1 MSVYQPHIIAA
12 PNEHKIP
19 FPVHVSLSKVQFC
32 REYGSRLLAASG
44 WDGTVHIYTLGNN
57 GHSEEKRYY
66 YHGKPVLAFTFAGGS
81 RIASGGLDQVV
92 KLVDIETGR
101 ELNMGA
107 HSNGI
112 RCMEYNP
119 QSAIVVSGGWDS
131 TVKLWDARSSAA
143 GGPLQTVG
151 TGDRVY
157 AMDVLGDKIV
167 VGTRDRKI
175 HLLDM
180 RNLSTPEQVRDSPLK
195 YQTRCAAFFPSGDAF
210 VVSSIE
216 GRVAIE
222 YVDPSPEE
230 QKKKYAFKCH
240 RSKEDGVECIYPV
253 NALAFHPLNGTFA
266 TGGSDS
272 MVNLWDPFNRKRLVQ
287 LHRFQTTIVSLSFN
301 FDGSQL
307 AIASSFAFEYE
318 PAPNPMPENTVTVR
332 HISDAESK
340 PK

>member
-1 MSVYQPHIIAA
+1 MSAYPHIIAA

-32 REYGSRLLAASG
+32 KEYNSRLLAASG
-44 WDGTVHIYTLGNN
+44 WDGTVHLYMLGNN
-57 GHSEEKRYY
+57 GHSDEKRYY
-66 YHGKPVLAFTFAGGS
+66 YHGKPVLACTFTGGT
-81 RIASGGLDQVV
+81 RIASGGLDQIV

-101 ELNMGA
+101 EINMGG
-107 HSNGI
+107 HSNAI
-112 RCMEYNP
+112 RCMEYNEKG
-119 QSAIVVSGGWDS
+119 QVIVTGSWDS
-131 TVKLWDARSSAA
+131 TVKLWDARATTP
-143 GGPLQTVG
+143 GGPLQSVG
-151 TGDRVY
+151 VGDRVY

-175 HLLDM
+175 HLFDM
-180 RNLSTPEQVRDSPLK
+180 RNLATPEQVRDSPLK
-195 YQTRCAAFFPSGDAF
+195 YQTRAAAFFPTGDAF

-266 TGGSDS
+266 TGGSDA

-287 LHRFQTTIVSLSFN
+287 LHR
-301 FDGSQL
+301 
-307 AIASSFAFEYE
+307 
-318 PAPNPMPENTVTVR
+318 
-332 HISDAESK
+332 
-340 PK
+340 

>member
-1 MSVYQPHIIAA
+1 MSVYQPHIVAA

-44 WDGTVHIYTLGNN
+44 WDGTVHIYSLGQN
-57 GHSEEKRYY
+57 GHSDERHYY
-66 YHGKPVLAFTFAGGS
+66 YHGKPVLAFTFC
-81 RIASGGLDQVV
+81 I
-92 KLVDIETGR
+92 
-101 ELNMGA
+101 NMGVHA
-107 HSNGI
+107 NAI
-112 RCMEYNP
+112 RCMEYND
-119 QSAIVVSGGWDS
+119 QAGIVASGGWDS
-131 TVKLWDARSSAA
+131 TVKLWDARATTVA
-143 GGPLQTVG
+143 GPMQNVS

-157 AMDVLGDKIV
+157 ALDVLGNKIV

-175 HLLDM
+175 HLFDM
-180 RNLSTPEQVRDSPLK
+180 RNFGQAEQVRDSPLK
-195 YQTRCAAFFPSGDAF
+195 YQTRNAAFFPSGDAF

-253 NALAFHPLNGTFA
+253 NALAFHPVNGTFA
-266 TGGSDS
+266 TGGSDAV
-272 MVNLWDPFNRKRLVQ
+272 VNLWDPFNRKRLVQ
-287 LHRFQTTIVSLSFN
+287 LHRFQTSIVSLSFN
-301 FDGSQL
+301 YDGSQL
-307 AIASSFAFEYE
+307 AIASSFAYEYE
-318 PAPNPMPENTVTVR
+318 PVPNPMPENTVTVR